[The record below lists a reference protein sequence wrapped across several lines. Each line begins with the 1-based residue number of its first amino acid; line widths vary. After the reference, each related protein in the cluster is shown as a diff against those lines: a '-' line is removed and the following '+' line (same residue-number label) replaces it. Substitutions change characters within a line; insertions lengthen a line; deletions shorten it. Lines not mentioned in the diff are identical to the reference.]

1 MEEKYIPTTYTIQTT
16 DIHDANLAINA
27 NKLAGA
33 LYNVISWKS
42 ALYNDKTYDVLYLYD
57 GKLYTAQEFFKIEI
71 QEGKEVKTVLTED
84 MIIRKLD
91 ELISN
96 VETLVWDNYV

>member
-1 MEEKYIPTTYTIQTT
+1 MKANAEKIADGVYLIGVLDWDLRSYHGYTLDGTTYNAYLVFGEDKVALIDNAYPGKTKEMMARI
-16 DIHDANLAINA
+16 DDAFA
-27 NKLAGA
+27 
-33 LYNVISWKS
+33 
-42 ALYNDKTYDVLYLYD
+42 
-57 GKLYTAQEFFKIEI
+57 